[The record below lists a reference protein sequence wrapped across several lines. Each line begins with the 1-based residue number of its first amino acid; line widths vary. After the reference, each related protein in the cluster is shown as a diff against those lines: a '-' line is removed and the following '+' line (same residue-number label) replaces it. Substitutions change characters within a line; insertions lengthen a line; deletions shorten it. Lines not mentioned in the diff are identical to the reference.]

1 MSKKVLLIC
10 HHASLTGAP
19 KSLLNIGKILVSL
32 NYKVSVIINKNGPL
46 EKDFSSLGRCYFWNK
61 YDLSSSSIIFK
72 ILNKIIDLNS
82 FNRSRIFQ
90 EIRKQKITLCLN
102 NTVANYSIV
111 KHLKDFKVISWVHE
125 LSFMMKVAEI
135 NGHDVKKLINRSDF
149 ILTASKAVERNLVKC
164 FNVKESKMYTI
175 YEIIDDVFTK
185 NTEKKLD
192 GKFII
197 GGSGS
202 LGWRKG
208 TDLFIKT
215 AKFLRDIGEIEDLKF
230 VWKGGYSND
239 IGFLE
244 FQTEV
249 DNLKLNDYVNI
260 IEYDK
265 NMNDFYKRLDVFLMC
280 SREDPFPL
288 VNIEAGIF
296 GTPIIGFADSGGTEE
311 FLKYEAGILVP
322 YGDYRAM
329 AKNIIELK
337 KNVDKR
343 NLFRLNI
350 SKKAGDFTFSSKK
363 NEVSLL
369 FTKLAKNN

>member
-1 MSKKVLLIC
+1 
-10 HHASLTGAP
+10 
-19 KSLLNIGKILVSL
+19 
-32 NYKVSVIINKNGPL
+32 
-46 EKDFSSLGRCYFWNK
+46 
-61 YDLSSSSIIFK
+61 
-72 ILNKIIDLNS
+72 
-82 FNRSRIFQ
+82 
-90 EIRKQKITLCLN
+90 
-102 NTVANYSIV
+102 
-111 KHLKDFKVISWVHE
+111 
-125 LSFMMKVAEI
+125 
-135 NGHDVKKLINRSDF
+135 
-149 ILTASKAVERNLVKC
+149 
-164 FNVKESKMYTI
+164 MYTI
-175 YEIIDDVFTK
+175 YEIIDDVFTNNTTK
-185 NTEKKLD
+185 NLN

-197 GGSGS
+197 GGCGS

-208 TDLFIKT
+208 TDLFLKS
-215 AKFLRDIGEIEDLKF
+215 AKYLRDIGEIADLRF
-230 VWKGGYSND
+230 FWKGGYSNT

-249 DNLKLNDYVNI
+249 NNLKLNEYVKI

-265 NMNDFYKRLDVFLMC
+265 NTNDFYKSLDVFLMC

-311 FLKYEAGILVP
+311 LLKDEAGILVP

-350 SKKAGDFTFSSKK
+350 SKKAAEFTISSKK

-369 FTKLAKNN
+369 FTKLAKKN